1 MSDATGGVVYTVQ
14 PGGQLNGTA
23 KVPGDKSMSHR
34 SVMFG
39 SLAHGT
45 TEVDGFLQGEDALHT
60 LDAFVQM
67 GVNIERTGD
76 NRLVIEGKG
85 HEALKQPSKDIYLG
99 NSGTGMRL
107 LAGLMSGLGMG
118 CKITG
123 DESLALRP
131 MGRVIKPLLSMGAQ
145 ITGSENDRPPLV
157 LQQRDTPLTAITYDC
172 PVVSAQVKSC
182 VLLAGLFANGRTVVN
197 ETGITRDH
205 TERMLRGFGVDV
217 QSNGLSSSIEG
228 GQSLKA
234 TSLTVPGDI
243 SSSAFFLV
251 GASIAIGSDVTLQGV
266 GMNPTRTGIID
277 ILKLMGAKIDVQNTR
292 ESGGEPVAD
301 LHVVGSE
308 LHGVEIPENL
318 VSLAIDEFPSIFVAA
333 SVAKGTTIITGAEEL
348 RVKETDRIQVMVDG
362 LQALGVDITGT
373 PDGAIINGGSID
385 GGTADSCGDHRT
397 AMAFSMAAL
406 VANNPI
412 TVLDCANVA
421 TSFPN
426 YVELASSLGL
436 RINSSG
442 AS

>member
-1 MSDATGGVVYTVQ
+1 MSNVTYTVQ

-39 SLAHGT
+39 SLANGV
-45 TEVDGFLQGEDALHT
+45 TEVEGFLQGEDALHT
-60 LDAFVQM
+60 LSAFEQM
-67 GVNIERTGD
+67 GVKIERPGD
-76 NRLVIEGKG
+76 ARLIIHGQG
-85 HEALKQPSKDIYLG
+85 HEALVAPQQDIYLG

-107 LAGLMSGLGMG
+107 LVGLMAGLGLP
-118 CKITG
+118 CRITG

-131 MGRVIKPLLSMGAQ
+131 MGRVIKPLLSMGADV
-145 ITGSENDRPPLV
+145 TGSDNDRPPLT
-157 LQQRDTPLTAITYDC
+157 LQARATPLQSIEYEC

-182 VLLAGLFANGRTVVN
+182 VLLAGLYASGKTTVH
-197 ETGITRDH
+197 ETAVTRDH

-217 QSNGLSSSIEG
+217 QVSGLSASIVG
-228 GQSLKA
+228 GQSLQA

-251 GASIAIGSDVTLQGV
+251 GASIAKGSDITLQGV
-266 GMNPTRTGIID
+266 GMNPSRTGIID
-277 ILKLMGAKIDVQNTR
+277 ILRLMGANISIDNPR

-301 LHVVGSE
+301 LHVQGAD
-308 LHGVEIPENL
+308 LQGVEIPENL

-333 SVAKGTTIITGAEEL
+333 SVAHGTTVITGAEEL

-373 PDGAIINGGSID
+373 PDGAIIKGGQIE
-385 GGTADSCGDHRT
+385 GGIADSCGDHRT

-406 VANNPI
+406 VANKPI
-412 TVLDCANVA
+412 KVLDCANVA
-421 TSFPN
+421 TSFPG
-426 YVELASSLGL
+426 YVELASQLGL
-436 RINSSG
+436 QVSSQTE
-442 AS
+442 S

>member
-1 MSDATGGVVYTVQ
+1 MTSLTYTVQ
-14 PGGQLNGTA
+14 SGGILNGTA

-39 SLAHGT
+39 SLANGT

-85 HEALKQPSKDIYLG
+85 HQALTPPKDDIYLG

-107 LAGLMSGLGMG
+107 LAGLMAGLGMP
-118 CKITG
+118 CRITG

-131 MGRVIKPLLSMGAQ
+131 MGRVIKPLQSMGAA
-145 ITGSENDRPPLV
+145 IAGDANDRPPLT
-157 LQQRDTPLTAITYDC
+157 LKERSTPLNAIEYDC

-205 TERMLRGFGVDV
+205 TERMLKGFGVNV
-217 QSNGLSSSIEG
+217 EVNGLSCSIEG
-228 GQSLKA
+228 GQSLQA

-243 SSSAFFLV
+243 SSAAFFLV
-251 GASIAIGSDVTLQGV
+251 GASIAVGSDITLQGV
-266 GMNPTRTGIID
+266 GMNPSRTGIID
-277 ILKLMGAKIDVQNTR
+277 ILRLMGAKIIVKNER
-292 ESGGEPVAD
+292 VSGGEPVAD
-301 LHVVGSE
+301 LHVIGSQ
-308 LHGVEIPENL
+308 LTGVEIPEKL

-333 SVAKGTTIITGAEEL
+333 SVANGTTVVTGAEEL

-373 PDGAIINGGSID
+373 PDGAIIKGGSIE

-406 VANNPI
+406 MAKNPI

-421 TSFPN
+421 TSFPGF
-426 YVELASSLGL
+426 VELAGQMGLQISSDK
-436 RINSSG
+436 
-442 AS
+442 A

>member
-1 MSDATGGVVYTVQ
+1 MSNLTYTVQ
-14 PGGQLNGTA
+14 AGGSLNGTA

-39 SLAHGT
+39 SMANGI
-45 TEVDGFLQGEDALHT
+45 TEVEGFLQGEDALHT

-67 GVNIERTGD
+67 GVTIERPAD
-76 NRLVIEGKG
+76 SRLVIHGKG
-85 HEALKQPSKDIYLG
+85 HQALTAPQKDIYLG

-107 LAGLMSGLGMG
+107 LAGLMAGLRLP
-118 CKITG
+118 CRISG

-131 MGRVIKPLLSMGAQ
+131 MGRVIKPLQSMGAD
-145 ITGSENDRPPLV
+145 ISGDSNDRPPLT
-157 LQQRDTPLTAITYDC
+157 LKARSQPLNAIDYQC

-182 VLLAGLFANGRTVVN
+182 VLLAGLFAEGRTVVH
-197 ETGITRDH
+197 ESAVTRDH

-217 QSNGLSSSIEG
+217 QVDGLTASVEG

-243 SSSAFFLV
+243 SSAAFFLV
-251 GASIAIGSDVTLQGV
+251 GASIAQGSDITLQGV
-266 GMNPTRTGIID
+266 GMNPSRTGIID
-277 ILKLMGAKIDVQNTR
+277 ILKLMGANISIVNAR

-301 LHVVGSE
+301 LHVQGTQ
-308 LHGVEIPENL
+308 LKGVEIPENL

-333 SVAKGTTIITGAEEL
+333 AAASGTTVVTGAEEL

-362 LQALGVDITGT
+362 LQAIGVDITGT
-373 PDGAIINGGSID
+373 TDGAIINGGAIE

-406 VANNPI
+406 VAKNPV

-421 TSFPN
+421 TSFPG
-426 YVELASSLGL
+426 YVELAKALGL
-436 RINSSG
+436 GIESRDN
-442 AS
+442 A

>member
-1 MSDATGGVVYTVQ
+1 MSSLTYTVQ
-14 PGGQLNGTA
+14 AGGTLNGVA

-39 SLAHGT
+39 SLANGT

-67 GVNIERTGD
+67 GVDIERAGD
-76 NRLVIEGKG
+76 GRVIINGQG
-85 HEALKQPSKDIYLG
+85 HKALTAPSGDIYLG

-107 LAGLMSGLGMG
+107 LAGLMAGLGMP
-118 CKITG
+118 CRITG

-131 MGRVIKPLLSMGAQ
+131 MGRVIKPLHAMGAE
-145 ITGSENDRPPLV
+145 ISGDANDRPPLT
-157 LQQRDTPLTAITYDC
+157 LKERTTPLNAIEYDC

-182 VLLAGLFANGRTVVN
+182 VLLAGLFAKGRTVVN

-205 TERMLRGFGVDV
+205 TERMLKGFGVDV
-217 QSNGLSSSIEG
+217 QVHGLSSSIEG
-228 GQSLKA
+228 GQSLQA
-234 TSLTVPGDI
+234 ASLTVPGDI
-243 SSSAFFLV
+243 SSAAFFLV
-251 GASIAIGSDVTLQGV
+251 GASIAVGSDVTLQGV

-277 ILKLMGAKIDVQNTR
+277 ILRLMGAKINVINER
-292 ESGGEPVAD
+292 VSAGEPVAD
-301 LHVVGSE
+301 LHVIGSK
-308 LHGVEIPENL
+308 LNGVQIPENL

-333 SVAKGTTIITGAEEL
+333 SVAKGTTVITGAEEL

-362 LQALGVDITGT
+362 LLALGVDITGT
-373 PDGAIINGGSID
+373 PDGAIIKGGSIE

-406 VANNPI
+406 MAKNPI

-421 TSFPN
+421 TSFPGF
-426 YVELASSLGL
+426 VELAGQMGLKISS
-436 RINSSG
+436 SDV
-442 AS
+442 A

>member
-1 MSDATGGVVYTVQ
+1 MTSLTYTVQ
-14 PGGQLNGTA
+14 AGGTLNGVA

-67 GVNIERTGD
+67 GVSIERTGD

-85 HEALKQPSKDIYLG
+85 HEALTVPSSDIYLG

-107 LAGLMSGLGMG
+107 LAGIMAGLGMP
-118 CKITG
+118 CRITG
-123 DESLALRP
+123 DESLTLRP
-131 MGRVIKPLLSMGAQ
+131 MGRVIKPLQSMGAA
-145 ITGSENDRPPLV
+145 ISGDANDRPPLT
-157 LQQRDTPLTAITYDC
+157 LKERTAPLNAIEYDC

-197 ETGITRDH
+197 ETRITRDH
-205 TERMLRGFGVDV
+205 TERMLKGFGVDV
-217 QSNGLSSSIEG
+217 QVNGRGSSIVSSSIEG
-228 GQSLKA
+228 GQSLRA

-243 SSSAFFLV
+243 SSAAFFLV
-251 GASIAIGSDVTLQGV
+251 GASIALGSDVTLQGV
-266 GMNPTRTGIID
+266 GMNPTRTGIVD
-277 ILKLMGAKIDVQNTR
+277 ILKLMGAKIAVINER
-292 ESGGEPVAD
+292 VSGGEPVAD
-301 LHVVGSE
+301 LHVIGSQ
-308 LHGVEIPENL
+308 LTGVEIPERL

-333 SVAKGTTIITGAEEL
+333 SVANGTTVVTGAEEL

-362 LQALGVDITGT
+362 LQAVGVDITGT
-373 PDGAIINGGSID
+373 PDGAIIKGGAIE

-406 VANNPI
+406 MAKNPI

-421 TSFPN
+421 TSFPGF
-426 YVELASSLGL
+426 VELAVQMGLQISS
-436 RINSSG
+436 NET
-442 AS
+442 

>member
-1 MSDATGGVVYTVQ
+1 MTNVTYTVQ
-14 PGGQLNGTA
+14 PGGTLKGVA
-23 KVPGDKSMSHR
+23 HVPGDKSMSHR

-39 SLAHGT
+39 SLANGT

-76 NRLVIEGKG
+76 NRLVIEGRG
-85 HEALKQPSKDIYLG
+85 HKALKAPEGDIYLG

-107 LAGLMSGLGMG
+107 LAGLMAGLGLP
-118 CKITG
+118 CRITG
-123 DESLALRP
+123 DESLAMRP
-131 MGRVIKPLLSMGAQ
+131 MGRVIKPLQTMGAE
-145 ITGSENDRPPLV
+145 ISGDANDRPPLT
-157 LQQRDTPLTAITYDC
+157 LQARTAPLNAIEYDC

-182 VLLAGLFANGRTVVN
+182 VLLAGLFANGRTVVR

-205 TERMLRGFGVDV
+205 TERMLKGFGVDV
-217 QSNGLSSSIEG
+217 QVDGLTSSIEG
-228 GQSLKA
+228 GQSLQA

-243 SSSAFFLV
+243 SSAAFFLV
-251 GASIAIGSDVTLQGV
+251 GSSIAVGSDITLQGV

-277 ILKLMGAKIDVQNTR
+277 ILKLMGAKIDVINER
-292 ESGGEPVAD
+292 LSGGEPVAD
-301 LHVVGSE
+301 LHVQGTE
-308 LHGVEIPENL
+308 LTGVEIPENL

-333 SVAKGTTIITGAEEL
+333 SVAKGTTVITGAEEL

-373 PDGAIINGGSID
+373 PDGAIINGGFIE

-406 VANNPI
+406 KAKNPV

-421 TSFPN
+421 TSFPGF
-426 YVELASSLGL
+426 VELAGQMGLKVSSQK
-436 RINSSG
+436 SG
-442 AS
+442 